1 MKVKTETTGKR
12 KPASKRASLSK
23 EGRQQLTL
31 MMTVFR
37 AGMAQLDLVNKALTY
52 QLRSQATEKRRTL
65 SPEGRQR
72 IADAVKKR
80 WAEMSTQQKDRAAFR
95 VEGGPQ

>member
-1 MKVKTETTGKR
+1 MKIKNETR
-12 KPASKRASLSK
+12 KPASRRAPLSK
-23 EGRQQLTL
+23 EALQQLTL

-37 AGMAQLDLVNKALTY
+37 AGMAQLDIVNKALTY

-80 WAEMSTQQKDRAAFR
+80 WPPLRTQQNDRAAFR